1 MKAIA
6 IAASLALAVS
16 GLASSAGAVGC
27 ISGAVVGG
35 VGAHYA
41 LHGKHTVAGAVVG
54 CAVGHHMAVEA
65 KKKKKAEKAAAAA
78 AAHGE
83 PVPAH
88 H

>member
-6 IAASLALAVS
+6 IAASLALAVT
-16 GLASSAGAVGC
+16 GAASSAGAVGC

-41 LHGKHTVAGAVVG
+41 LHGKHTVLGAVAG
-54 CAVGHHMAVEA
+54 CAVGHHMAVVKKRKIAEEKKEA
-65 KKKKKAEKAAAAA
+65 RE
-78 AAHGE
+78 AAHGQ
-83 PVPAH
+83 PVPVH